1 MDLACST
8 AGCLGEAKL
17 IRKGNWSFTFL
28 EEWNEVEAAP
38 GVGVYGGFGSHLYL
52 YTDQV
57 ASWSNN
63 KTACEQSGAQL
74 ASVLSEAEN
83 NFIKQVLFDHA
94 ASAGGAHI
102 GASDDG
108 TEGLGIGLMAPNGT
122 ILIGQVPSLTITW
135 GEHFGQMYSSGF
147 WNDCRDNSGPDAHI
161 AVCKRNIANRLY
173 WGDEN
178 NASVIALEHHSKTR
192 FT

>member
-1 MDLACST
+1 M
-8 AGCLGEAKL
+8 
-17 IRKGNWSFTFL
+17 
-28 EEWNEVEAAP
+28 
-38 GVGVYGGFGSHLYL
+38 
-52 YTDQV
+52 
-57 ASWSNN
+57 
-63 KTACEQSGAQL
+63 
-74 ASVLSEAEN
+74 LSEAEN

-94 ASAGGAHI
+94 ASPGGAHI

-108 TEGLGIGLMAPNGT
+108 TEGSWYWLDGSEWNYSNWPGTEPNNSYG
-122 ILIGQVPSLTITW
+122 

-178 NASVIALEHHSKTR
+178 NASVIALETPFQDSIHLTLQSDLGSCVQLIVLEEFLPGGIAGCLDTEACNFSSEATFDDGSCH
-192 FT
+192 FLCEYCL